1 MLTLVLILSTIIVTA
16 AVTIVALVNRLRAL
30 ERQTVIDPLTGA
42 FNRRHLERCL
52 GVAVER
58 RIRFGEPASLVLFD
72 VERLKN
78 INDRLGR
85 AAGDAVLKALVVLIG
100 RRARKLDVLC
110 RLGGEEFALLL
121 SAATGAHALAIAE
134 QIRAR
139 DGPSRLID
147 GHAISISVGVSEL
160 REAQTIDEWIVEA
173 YRALYGD
180 KRRDATVQPAPPMPT
195 PPSTPGARKAVSRA
209 A

>member
-1 MLTLVLILSTIIVTA
+1 MLPLVLSLSTIIVTA

-58 RIRFGEPASLVLFD
+58 RLRFGEPASLVLFD

-78 INDRLGR
+78 INDRLGH

-121 SAATGAHALAIAE
+121 SAATGDHALVVAE
-134 QIRAR
+134 QIRALAAR
-139 DGPSRLID
+139 SRLID
-147 GHAISISVGVSEL
+147 GHAISIRVGVGEL
-160 REAQTIDEWIVEA
+160 REGQSPNEWLDDTDH
-173 YRALYGD
+173 ALYHA
-180 KRRDATVQPAPPMPT
+180 KRCGRNRVAWNMRAESALSTCIDDA
-195 PPSTPGARKAVSRA
+195 RAV
-209 A
+209 